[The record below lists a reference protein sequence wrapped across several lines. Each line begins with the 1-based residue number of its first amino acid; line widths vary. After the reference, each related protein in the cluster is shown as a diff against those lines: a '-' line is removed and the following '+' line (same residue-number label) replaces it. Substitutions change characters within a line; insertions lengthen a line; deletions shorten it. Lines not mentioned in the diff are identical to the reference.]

1 MLSRVT
7 EPPTLSPWRNQPKVL
22 EAREVLARLGF
33 DGDRRNDRSAVVLLA
48 LADLDQDRPWAEAC
62 APLVRTVEIMAWIKD
77 HYGVDYKP
85 NTRETIRRHTLHQFL
100 AAGLIAL
107 NPDDPGRPVNS
118 AATCYELRAEA
129 LEILRSYG
137 TDGFENA
144 AERFA
149 SSIAESQA
157 SGRSL
162 ADEPNLNV
170 LLSGLVSQTAGLRAA
185 EMAVIEGR
193 RRLLSELQEL
203 VTAPAAN
210 ETAMQQVLQNNH
222 WIFGG
227 QYVGV
232 SPRRDLVPMQQ
243 HDILLVAADKNV
255 TIVELKGPGD
265 PLLGRPRNNHLTI
278 SSAVNDAVGQCM
290 NYLRSM
296 DEFALSLATRHSID
310 LALDYDFRR
319 ADAIVVIGHPAHP
332 GHITADR
339 VQIDQVVR
347 MYNSHL
353 SRIKVLTYADLLESA
368 GRALQFDA

>member
-1 MLSRVT
+1 
-7 EPPTLSPWRNQPKVL
+7 
-22 EAREVLARLGF
+22 
-33 DGDRRNDRSAVVLLA
+33 
-48 LADLDQDRPWAEAC
+48 
-62 APLVRTVEIMAWIKD
+62 
-77 HYGVDYKP
+77 
-85 NTRETIRRHTLHQFL
+85 
-100 AAGLIAL
+100 
-107 NPDDPGRPVNS
+107 
-118 AATCYELRAEA
+118 
-129 LEILRSYG
+129 
-137 TDGFENA
+137 
-144 AERFA
+144 
-149 SSIAESQA
+149 
-157 SGRSL
+157 
-162 ADEPNLNV
+162 
-170 LLSGLVSQTAGLRAA
+170 
-185 EMAVIEGR
+185 MAVIEGR